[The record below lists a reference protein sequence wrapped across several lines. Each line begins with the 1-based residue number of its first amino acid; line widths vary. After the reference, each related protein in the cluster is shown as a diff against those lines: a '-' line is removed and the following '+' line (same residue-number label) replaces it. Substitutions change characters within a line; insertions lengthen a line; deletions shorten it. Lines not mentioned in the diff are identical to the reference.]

1 MRPRPCGRPPRAFL
15 PAPARR
21 PFQPVPCPCGA
32 VRVPVPSPDADPHA
46 PPPRSPHAARLDP
59 LSHPVSRLPTL
70 PDTDP
75 ARGTSRFALHRPSW
89 PSRPPPADE
98 PPVSTVEGRHQARW
112 PGRPP
117 ATAPALPR
125 RPQPHVIHALQKN
138 SPAAATAPLSG
149 PYTLVRIEIRLSVSS
164 HLPSSM
170 PPIPILSRRQLV

>member
-1 MRPRPCGRPPRAFL
+1 MSGYTLSALGSSSASAKAFVTEEL
-15 PAPARR
+15 SPI
-21 PFQPVPCPCGA
+21 QS
-32 VRVPVPSPDADPHA
+32 PS
-46 PPPRSPHAARLDP
+46 AATKFENSGLDP

-75 ARGTSRFALHRPSW
+75 AHGTSRFALHRPSW
-89 PSRPPPADE
+89 PSQSPPADE

-117 ATAPALPR
+117 ATAPAWPR

-149 PYTLVRIEIRLSVSS
+149 PCTPVRT
-164 HLPSSM
+164 
-170 PPIPILSRRQLV
+170 